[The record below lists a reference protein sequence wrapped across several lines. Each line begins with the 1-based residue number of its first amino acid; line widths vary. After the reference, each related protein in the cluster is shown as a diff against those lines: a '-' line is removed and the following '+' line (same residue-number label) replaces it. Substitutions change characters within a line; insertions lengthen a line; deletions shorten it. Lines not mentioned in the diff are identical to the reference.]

1 MNKDPLLHDLSKV
14 KKRLTLFALT
24 RMGLYG
30 LLGGSLAGAII
41 LAASRIWPLL
51 HSRQMLLIVVGAGLV
66 VGIGLGIWRRASV
79 RDAARQM
86 DRGEPQDAIS
96 TALEG
101 LMPKEPGSVRS
112 ANEII
117 VRLQREEAEEAA
129 RRYTSDLR
137 RTLPWPV
144 WKRWRP
150 LVFGALAAWLMIVL
164 LLLLPNPLDD
174 RAEALAESREAI
186 RQMEKEREEL
196 EKKLEELELPDEEK
210 DKLLKPLDEL
220 RKELKEPGVDSA
232 KALKELE
239 AAMKEL
245 ELAAK
250 EAQAAAQRLQAVADA
265 MTEQREL
272 KKIGEAMQAR
282 AAEALADAI
291 DELRSRLRELSPAE
305 REALAEALE
314 RLAGQQPQEGAAGEL
329 AAALDEA
336 ARQVRDAGEA
346 SAAEGEPAGG
356 EEGGDGL
363 AALEQALARGLTQG
377 ELEELARAA
386 AGQLGQSGR
395 QLAESLAAQGG
406 AVPPSWAAGQ
416 AGSGDGA
423 SPGSN
428 GASPGSGSGAS
439 PGSGAGQG
447 SGSGA
452 GQGSGSGAGQGSG
465 SGAGQGSG
473 SGAGQGSGSGAGQG
487 SGSGA
492 GQGSGSG
499 AGQGSGSGAGQ
510 GSGSGA
516 GQGSGSGTGQGSGSG
531 AGQGSGAGSGVGGR
545 ELVTTPRNMQG
556 EGQIEN
562 DFGPST
568 GGTTQNGGQSP
579 MIDGTTRPYNEV
591 YGEYAAE
598 AKRTLGRTQ
607 LPASM
612 QDKVKQYF
620 DQIQPD

>member
-210 DKLLKPLDEL
+210 EKLLKPLDEL

-291 DELRSRLRELSPAE
+291 NELRSRLRELSPAE

-314 RLAGQQPQEGAAGEL
+314 RLAGQP
-329 AAALDEA
+329 
-336 ARQVRDAGEA
+336 
-346 SAAEGEPAGG
+346 
-356 EEGGDGL
+356 
-363 AALEQALARGLTQG
+363 
-377 ELEELARAA
+377 
-386 AGQLGQSGR
+386 
-395 QLAESLAAQGG
+395 
-406 AVPPSWAAGQ
+406 
-416 AGSGDGA
+416 
-423 SPGSN
+423 
-428 GASPGSGSGAS
+428 
-439 PGSGAGQG
+439 
-447 SGSGA
+447 
-452 GQGSGSGAGQGSG
+452 
-465 SGAGQGSG
+465 
-473 SGAGQGSGSGAGQG
+473 
-487 SGSGA
+487 
-492 GQGSGSG
+492 
-499 AGQGSGSGAGQ
+499 
-510 GSGSGA
+510 
-516 GQGSGSGTGQGSGSG
+516 
-531 AGQGSGAGSGVGGR
+531 
-545 ELVTTPRNMQG
+545 
-556 EGQIEN
+556 
-562 DFGPST
+562 
-568 GGTTQNGGQSP
+568 
-579 MIDGTTRPYNEV
+579 
-591 YGEYAAE
+591 
-598 AKRTLGRTQ
+598 
-607 LPASM
+607 
-612 QDKVKQYF
+612 
-620 DQIQPD
+620 

>member
-51 HSRQMLLIVVGAGLV
+51 HTRQMLLIVVGAGLV

-101 LMPKEPGSVRS
+101 LMPKDPGSVSS

-137 RTLPWPV
+137 RSLPWPV

-210 DKLLKPLDEL
+210 EKLLKPLDEL
-220 RKELKEPGVDSA
+220 RKELEEPGVDSV

-346 SAAEGEPAGG
+346 SAGEGEPAGG

-416 AGSGDGA
+416 AGSSGA
-423 SPGSN
+423 SPG
-428 GASPGSGSGAS
+428 GGSGAS

-492 GQGSGSG
+492 GQGSG
-499 AGQGSGSGAGQ
+499 
-510 GSGSGA
+510 
-516 GQGSGSGTGQGSGSG
+516 
-531 AGQGSGAGSGVGGR
+531 AGSGVGGR
-545 ELVTTPRNMQG
+545 ELVTTPRSMQG

-562 DFGPST
+562 DFGPSN

-598 AKRTLGRTQ
+598 AKRTLGRNQ

>member
-66 VGIGLGIWRRASV
+66 VGIGLGILRRASV

-101 LMPKEPGSVRS
+101 LMPKDPGSVRS

-346 SAAEGEPAGG
+346 SAGEGEPAGG

-416 AGSGDGA
+416 AGSG
-423 SPGSN
+423 

-473 SGAGQGSGSGAGQG
+473 SGAGQSSGSGAGQG
-487 SGSGA
+487 SGNGA
-492 GQGSGSG
+492 GQGN
-499 AGQGSGSGAGQ
+499 
-510 GSGSGA
+510 
-516 GQGSGSGTGQGSGSG
+516 GSG

-545 ELVTTPRNMQG
+545 ELVTTPRSMQG